1 MTRARRARSNLM
13 AQPDPDDLADAL
25 SKLAGGEIA
34 PSEQE
39 PPAPQAQPTTTPA
52 PSAPKPAAKPAARP
66 GAARPQ
72 RPTTPAPRPAAPVKA
87 PPPIA
92 PTPEALLDVNLSS
105 GAGLALPSEQP
116 EIVDDDDAVN
126 VPAPDAAVFAPRPRT
141 RPAPRRGRAAMYQTI
156 EFRRT
161 IIPILLTCGTLV
173 IIFGSLKYTL
183 GQDSALAELPAW
195 LPIVLFITGAVLLAL
210 AVVNML
216 SVKHQ
221 LADVKK

>member
-1 MTRARRARSNLM
+1 M
-13 AQPDPDDLADAL
+13 AQPDPDELADAL

-39 PPAPQAQPTTTPA
+39 PPAPIQQPQAQPARSPA
-52 PSAPKPAAKPAARP
+52 PSAAKPAAKPAARP
-66 GAARPQ
+66 AAAGAARPQ
-72 RPTTPAPRPAAPVKA
+72 RPTTPAPRPAAPTKA
-87 PPPIA
+87 EPLPPSVSA
-92 PTPEALLDVNLSS
+92 PAETPLDVNLSS
-105 GAGLALPSEQP
+105 EAGMVLPPEQP
-116 EIVDDDDAVN
+116 EIIDDDDSVN
-126 VPAPDAAVFAPRPRT
+126 IPAPDATVFAPRPRT
-141 RPAPRRGRAAMYQTI
+141 RPALRTGRSVIYQTI

-173 IIFGSLKYTL
+173 ILFGSLKYTL
-183 GQDSALAELPAW
+183 GPDSALAELPSW
-195 LPIVLFITGAVLLAL
+195 LPVVLFITGAVLIAL